1 MFSVYLN
8 RELIFMVDNLELRIV
23 NNEHHLFASEM
34 LCLSERKKEFK
45 QASERAEKSEL
56 YVFCDAPD
64 RYDVVNGE
72 SRVNYGVNLKTNE
85 GRIYADCE
93 CADFVYRRRLCK
105 HIAAVIDEILFG

>member
-1 MFSVYLN
+1 M
-8 RELIFMVDNLELRIV
+8 V
-23 NNEHHLFASEM
+23 NNFELKAAPHEQFQFSSEM
-34 LCLSERKKEFK
+34 LCLTDRKREFK

-64 RYDVVNGE
+64 RYSVVNGE
-72 SRVNYGVNLKTNE
+72 SKENYGVNLKTTG

-93 CADFVYRRRLCK
+93 CADFVYRKRLCK

>member
-1 MFSVYLN
+1 MVNNF
-8 RELIFMVDNLELRIV
+8 ELKIV
-23 NNEHHLFASEM
+23 NQQPHVFDSEM
-34 LCLSERKKEFK
+34 LCLTDRKQEFK

-64 RYDVVNGE
+64 RYGVVNGE
-72 SRVNYGVNLKTNE
+72 SKENYGVNLKTRK

-93 CADFVYRRRLCK
+93 CADFVYRKRLCK

>member
-1 MFSVYLN
+1 M
-8 RELIFMVDNLELRIV
+8 V
-23 NNEHHLFASEM
+23 NNFELKVINNEPIIFDSEM
-34 LCLSERKKEFK
+34 LCLTDRKQEFK

-64 RYDVVNGE
+64 RYGVVNGE
-72 SRVNYGVNLKTNE
+72 SKINYGVNLKTDQ

-93 CADFVYRRRLCK
+93 CGDFCYRRRLCK